1 MIVAS
6 LIGVSCGLALGL
18 RYKALA
24 LVPAHGAAALIV
36 AVLVGSGLVGL
47 GQACLDLL
55 CWSVALQ
62 VAYIGL
68 VALALSP
75 RFAVRAERRKA
86 PQTL

>member
-24 LVPAHGAAALIV
+24 LVPAHGAAALIMLLLV
-36 AVLVGSGLVGL
+36 ASGLVGL
-47 GQACLDLL
+47 GRACLDLL

-62 VAYIGL
+62 VAYMGL
-68 VALALSP
+68 VALALSA

-86 PQTL
+86 SQIL